1 MAAKKVA
8 FKRLQLRGF
17 GIYRDGIEVLFE
29 PGLNNLVTANERGK
43 STLVAGL
50 IAILYGLPGKSSPA
64 EFSLG
69 CYRNWDN
76 PSRCD
81 GELEFT
87 VNDEHYF
94 LQRDFDTNRVSFW
107 KTDHDGK
114 TILAEGIHNPIA
126 HRKPHPQYGKTLKE
140 ILGLNS
146 RELFESIFCITQPL
160 PEMRSLSNEVQKL
173 LSGGGV
179 DFVAVQAVLE
189 EELKKR
195 TRFTGELGITPRNL
209 QKDKELEL
217 LEAEIAALRRR
228 IEEDRQAVD
237 SLEELQRELREID
250 LQVQNT
256 RKEQQHKRRI
266 LEAWSEWKRR
276 RDNYDSAFR
285 QYKTLRESCQE
296 AEKIRQEISS
306 RSDFLQAEYP
316 EFEGAAEETA
326 KELEELS
333 LLEDKKREY
342 EKDLDELQRLLGE
355 NLAEK
360 EKLEAELQNFP
371 RWQEL
376 GADPVARVK
385 DTRKNAA
392 ALRKEWSAFQAK
404 QEELEK
410 KERLLEKKYTPFQN
424 AQPAELEA
432 VKSYSRRSVEILQ
445 AREKANFALE
455 SARAKRD
462 SYEKALK
469 AFQEKFLEYEPDIPA
484 EGVVLRKLDALER
497 ENEGLKKVEAL
508 KKKLAPS
515 LVLRLIF
522 ASLVA
527 ALAGIAAGTTSSFL
541 LVAAVIVGA
550 LAGYFAAGLVT
561 GILKT
566 AVKKELQAAEQ
577 NLSACRE
584 EIALLDGSLGRFSAA
599 SPARLGSLLE
609 IIRQYKEEKAVL
621 EEREKELPGAEEIN
635 SLEEECRK
643 TEEEYR
649 AFTDL
654 TSKFTALFSHVEEA
668 YNEWQKTLKERDYLA
683 AETEAYARGSFGCDV
698 KDIFK
703 ADLQSHERGDIWKEV
718 LFFLQIFFPERAPA
732 TVQEVITLL
741 DSISDET
748 WEQVKEKAREYDT
761 IVNRIKKIEAA
772 SETLESSRREQDG
785 RLAELQDKIEVL
797 YGMHSGILDRA
808 DGDVRKARERWSAR
822 QALLHEIEIKKG
834 KLQTILK
841 QFQVDTLEKLKEKK
855 LEGEIL
861 LNKRLGEWQG
871 HIENYPGLPGIEES
885 RDAEKIDIRIRALEA
900 ELEQKE
906 VQLEKLRKKQEEC
919 KTRLL
924 LLQKRELLNIA
935 HAEIEL
941 AALQKK
947 KQELELIRDA
957 LVTAYNELSAA
968 VVDYQHSYQRHLQEA
983 ASDYY
988 QKITKN
994 TARKI
999 VLDQEFQVQ
1008 VEEGGRPCDINQ
1020 LSKGAQDQLYLALRL
1035 AIADLIAENLKLPFI
1050 FDDPFV
1056 SSDSGRLDNIRTIL
1070 DSTAEERQFAIFSH
1084 NSIFS
1089 NWGTPVKILSVPSHR
1104 QG

>member
-29 PGLNNLVTANERGK
+29 PGLNNLVTENERGK

-50 IAILYGLPGKSSPA
+50 LAILYGLPGKSNPA
-64 EFSLG
+64 EFGLG

-94 LQRDFDTNRVSFW
+94 LQRDFDTNRISFW
-107 KTDHDGK
+107 KTTREGK
-114 TILAEGIHNPIA
+114 TILAEGVHNPIA
-126 HRKPHPQYGKTLKE
+126 RRKHPHYEKTLKE
-140 ILGLNS
+140 IFGLNS
-146 RELFESIFCITQPL
+146 KELFESIFCIIQPL
-160 PEMRSLSNEVQKL
+160 PEMKSLSNEVQKL

-179 DFVAVQAVLE
+179 DFAAVQAALE
-189 EELKKR
+189 DELKER
-195 TRFTGELGITPRNL
+195 TRFTGDLGITPRNL

-217 LEAEIAALRRR
+217 LEAEIAAWRRR
-228 IEEDRQAVD
+228 IEEDREAVD
-237 SLEELQRELREID
+237 SLEELQRELWELD
-250 LQVQNT
+250 LQIQNT
-256 RKEQQHKRRI
+256 RKEQQNKRRI

-285 QYKTLRESCQE
+285 QYKTLRESCQK
-296 AEKIRQEISS
+296 AEKILQEISS
-306 RSDFLQAEYP
+306 SSEYLKAEYP

-326 KELEELS
+326 KKLEELS

-342 EKDLDELQRLLGE
+342 EKDLEELQRLLGE

-376 GADPVARVK
+376 GAGPVARVR

-392 ALRKEWSAFQAK
+392 ALRKEWSTFQAK
-404 QEELEK
+404 LKELEK
-410 KERLLEKKYTPFQN
+410 KELFLEKEYNLFQQ

-432 VKSYSRRSVEILQ
+432 VKSYSRRYAEILQ

-469 AFQEKFLEYEPDIPA
+469 AFKEKFFEYEADIPDEEA
-484 EGVVLRKLDALER
+484 VHRKLDALER

-508 KKKLAPS
+508 KKKLSPS

-527 ALAGIAAGTTSSFL
+527 ALAGGAAGAANSFL

-561 GILKT
+561 GMLKT
-566 AVKKELQAAEQ
+566 SVKKELQAAEQ

-584 EIALLDGSLGRFSAA
+584 EIAQLDGRLGRFSAA

-609 IIRQYKEEKAVL
+609 IIRQYKEEKAGL
-621 EEREKELPGAEEIN
+621 EEREKELPGTEEIN

-643 TEEEYR
+643 AEEEYR
-649 AFTDL
+649 TFTAL
-654 TSKFTALFSHVEEA
+654 TSKFTALFPHVDEA
-668 YNEWQKTLKERDYLA
+668 YNEWQKTLKERDYLV

-703 ADLQSHERGDIWKEV
+703 ADLRSHESADIWKEV
-718 LFFLQIFFPERAPA
+718 AFFLQIFFPERAPA
-732 TVQEVITLL
+732 TVQDMIALL
-741 DSISDET
+741 DSISDAT
-748 WEQVKEKAREYDT
+748 WEQVEEKAREYDT
-761 IVNRIKKIEAA
+761 IVNRIKKIEVA
-772 SETLESSRREQDG
+772 SETLESSRREQDD
-785 RLAELQDKIEVL
+785 RLAELQDKIEEL
-797 YGMHSGILDRA
+797 YRMHSGILDRA

-841 QFQVDTLEKLKEKK
+841 QFQVDALEQLEEKK

-900 ELEQKE
+900 EVGQKE
-906 VQLEKLRKKQEEC
+906 VQLEKLQKKQEEC

-941 AALQKK
+941 AALEKK

-968 VVDYQHSYQRHLQEA
+968 VVDYQRSYQRHLQEA

-999 VLDQEFQVQ
+999 VLDKEFQVQ

-1035 AIADLIAENLKLPFI
+1035 SIADLIAENLKLPFI

-1070 DSTAEERQFAIFSH
+1070 DSTAEERQYAIFSH

-1089 NWGTPVKILSVPSHR
+1089 NWGTPVKIINAPSHR
-1104 QG
+1104 QE